1 MKSFKSGPENV
12 SLFEKREE
20 EIERVKRIE
29 ECPVK
34 GSEELTF

>member
-1 MKSFKSGPENV
+1 M

-20 EIERVKRIE
+20 EEERVKRVE